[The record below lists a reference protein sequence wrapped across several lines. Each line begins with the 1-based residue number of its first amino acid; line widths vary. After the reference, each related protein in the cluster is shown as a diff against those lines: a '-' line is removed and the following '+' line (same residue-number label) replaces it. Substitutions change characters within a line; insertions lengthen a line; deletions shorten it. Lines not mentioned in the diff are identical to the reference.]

1 MLIVYKIVISAF
13 NSISILD
20 CTNFSIR
27 CSSFKLTVE
36 VFEEEKEELLQVIR
50 DAKSACE
57 VVSVRR
63 VNQNAKGLYKKI
75 VRYKI
80 FYRVL
85 IPSIAIPF
93 L

>member
-36 VFEEEKEELLQVIR
+36 VFKEEKEELLQVIR
-50 DAKSACE
+50 DAKPACE
-57 VVSVRR
+57 VVSAAGESKRKRFVQKQLQK
-63 VNQNAKGLYKKI
+63 QNIL
-75 VRYKI
+75 
-80 FYRVL
+80 
-85 IPSIAIPF
+85 
-93 L
+93 